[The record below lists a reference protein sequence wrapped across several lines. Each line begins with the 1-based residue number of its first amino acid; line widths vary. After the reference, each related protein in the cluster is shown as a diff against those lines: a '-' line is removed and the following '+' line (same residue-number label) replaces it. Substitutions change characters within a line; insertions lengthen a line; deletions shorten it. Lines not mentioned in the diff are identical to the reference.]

1 MKSDGTKKRQR
12 IATVEVVLVGIAM
25 VITTVVPAMMM

>member
-12 IATVEVVLVGIAM
+12 IATVVVVLGVIAM